1 MICEWQLKQF
11 DSIKAVLALK
21 GDIMIN
27 EFIID
32 RNGYLKMSIPGYY
45 HQLYTG
51 FRQPGNP
58 DFLNTLKNT
67 FDSEPHRN
75 LVEARDKVI
84 EILIEDIPEIL
95 TDSSWPNCMLVG
107 VPRAKSLKSFSN
119 SQLMLREAI
128 RIAANNIHGVID
140 GTDCIKRVV
149 NTRTT
154 HLRTA
159 TGIPNDGDEP
169 YPGITVATC
178 QIDKNRIMNQNI
190 ILIDDIYTR
199 NVNIDEDCIQA
210 LLDNGANKVIFYS
223 IGYTRRI

>member
-1 MICEWQLKQF
+1 
-11 DSIKAVLALK
+11 
-21 GDIMIN
+21 MIN
-27 EFIID
+27 RFNINKND
-32 RNGYLKMSIPGYY
+32 FLKRDITGYY

-67 FDSEPHRN
+67 FNSEPHRN

-84 EILIEDIPEIL
+84 EILMDDLPEIIAE
-95 TDSSWPNCMLVG
+95 SSMSNCLFVC
-107 VPRAKSLKSFSN
+107 VPRAKSLKSYSN
-119 SQLMLREAI
+119 SQLMFKEAI
-128 RIAANNIHGVID
+128 KIAANNIRGAID

-178 QIDKNRIMNQNI
+178 EIDKSRIMNQNI

>member
-1 MICEWQLKQF
+1 
-11 DSIKAVLALK
+11 
-21 GDIMIN
+21 MIN

-32 RNGYLKMSIPGYY
+32 RNGYLKRSIPGYY

-67 FDSEPHRN
+67 FDSESHRN

-95 TDSSWPNCMLVG
+95 ADSSWSNCMLVG

-178 QIDKNRIMNQNI
+178 LIDKNRIMNQNI

-223 IGYTRRI
+223 IGYTRRN

>member
-1 MICEWQLKQF
+1 M
-11 DSIKAVLALK
+11 S
-21 GDIMIN
+21 N
-27 EFIID
+27 EFIIE
-32 RNGYLKMSIPGYY
+32 RNGYLERDTTGYY

-95 TDSSWPNCMLVG
+95 TDSSWSKCTLVG

>member
-1 MICEWQLKQF
+1 M
-11 DSIKAVLALK
+11 S
-21 GDIMIN
+21 N
-27 EFIID
+27 EFILE
-32 RNGYLKMSIPGYY
+32 RNIFLKRNTIGYY

-67 FDSEPHRN
+67 FNSEPHKN

-84 EILIEDIPEIL
+84 EILMDDLPEIIAERRM
-95 TDSSWPNCMLVG
+95 SNCMLVC
-107 VPRAKSLKSFSN
+107 VPRAKLLKSFSN
-119 SQLMLREAI
+119 SQLMFKEAI
-128 RIAANNIHGVID
+128 KIAANNIRGVID

-154 HLRTA
+154 HLRNA
-159 TGIPNDGDEP
+159 SGIPNGGDEP

-178 QIDKNRIMNQNI
+178 EIDKSRIMNQNI
-190 ILIDDIYTR
+190 ILVDDIYTR

-210 LLDNGANKVIFYS
+210 LLDNGANKVVFYS
-223 IGYTRRI
+223 IGYTRRN